1 MPGGRVGGGCTLV
14 GMTLFRLDGRR
25 ALVTGGSKGIGLA
38 AAHDLIR
45 MGAHVTVAARGEDA
59 LKRAADAIGAR
70 WVVADVSTP
79 EGVQAAVAAA
89 GDVDILVS
97 NAGGP
102 AAGLPSGV
110 SEDAWAQGFQTT
122 FMSTVRLANATVPAM
137 RARGW
142 GRVIAVTSL
151 TVGRPSPTLPVSNAL
166 RAGVTNYLRTLALEV
181 AADGVTC
188 NTVAPG
194 YTATER
200 LRQLHADPQDAKK
213 LAARIPARRFGE
225 PNEVAAAVAFLASK
239 EAAYM
244 TGQELLVDGGWS
256 I

>member
-1 MPGGRVGGGCTLV
+1 M
-14 GMTLFRLDGRR
+14 FRLDGKR
-25 ALVTGGSKGIGLA
+25 ALVTGGSRGIGYA
-38 AAHDLIR
+38 AAAALR
-45 MGAHVTVAARGEDA
+45 ELGAEVTLAARGEEA
-59 LKRAADAIGAR
+59 LRAAAGQLGAR
-70 WVVADVSTP
+70 WAVADVSTP
-79 EGVQAAVAAA
+79 EGVAAA
-89 GDVDILVS
+89 LEAAGEIDILVS

-102 AAGLPSGV
+102 PPALPSEVG
-110 SEDAWAQGFQTT
+110 DDGWQAGFDTT
-122 FMSTVRLANATVPAM
+122 FLSTVRLTRGALPGM

-151 TVGRPSPTLPVSNAL
+151 TVGRPAPRLPVSNAL

-181 AADGVTC
+181 APDGVTC

-200 LRQLHADPQDAKK
+200 LQKLHADPAEAEA
-213 LAARIPARRFGE
+213 LRRRIPAQRFGE
-225 PNEVAAAVAFLASK
+225 PSEVAAAVAFLASS
-239 EAAYM
+239 EAAYL

>member
-1 MPGGRVGGGCTLV
+1 
-14 GMTLFRLDGRR
+14 MTLFRLDGRR

-122 FMSTVRLANATVPAM
+122 FMSTVRLANATVPGM

-200 LRQLHADPQDAKK
+200 LRQLHADPQDAQK

-225 PNEVAAAVAFLASK
+225 PNEVAAAVAFLASR
-239 EAAYM
+239 EAAYI

>member
-1 MPGGRVGGGCTLV
+1 MGGGCTLV
-14 GMTLFRLDGRR
+14 AMTLFRLDGRR

-59 LKRAADAIGAR
+59 VKRAADAIGAR

-79 EGVQAAVAAA
+79 EGVEAAVAAA

-122 FMSTVRLANATVPAM
+122 FMSTVRLANATVPGM

-142 GRVIAVTSL
+142 GRVIAITSL

-200 LRQLHADPQDAKK
+200 LRQLHADPQDAQK

-239 EAAYM
+239 EAAYI

>member
-1 MPGGRVGGGCTLV
+1 MDGGGCTLV

-79 EGVQAAVAAA
+79 EGVAAAVAAA

-122 FMSTVRLANATVPAM
+122 FMSTVRLANATVPGM

-142 GRVIAVTSL
+142 GRVIAITSL
-151 TVGRPSPTLPVSNAL
+151 TVGRPAPTLPVSNAL

-200 LRQLHADPQDAKK
+200 LRQLHADPQEAQK

-239 EAAYM
+239 EAAYI